1 MSLELATVGS
11 TSGPVEVTWTSRDT
25 LLYAVAVGA
34 GAGDPAGELAFT
46 TENSEGIDQQVLP
59 VYGVL
64 IVQNAGIPRDVGD
77 YDPAALVHAEQSLTS
92 ARSLPVAGTAL
103 VSQTV
108 AGIYDKGSGALVV
121 TEAQAVDATSGE
133 LLLTARSSAFI
144 KGEGGFGGSRGPT
157 TAWTV
162 PARSPDHV
170 VSFATRPEQALL
182 YRLCGDRNPL
192 HSDPAFAARGGFES
206 PILHGMCTYGITGR
220 LLLDAAC
227 DGDPARFRSIEGRFT
242 RPVTPGEEL
251 TVSMWR
257 DDSAVLFTTTDSTG
271 AVVIDKGTMTLAEA
285 GAGRAAAIAAD
296 RRFRS

>member
-1 MSLELATVGS
+1 MSLDLTAVGN

-34 GAGDPAGELAFT
+34 GAADPARELTFT
-46 TENSEGIDQQVLP
+46 TENSTGIDQQVLP

-77 YDPAALVHAEQSLTS
+77 YDPANLVHAEQALTLT
-92 ARSLPVAGTAL
+92 RPLPAAGTAL
-103 VSQTV
+103 VSQTIT
-108 AGIYDKGSGALVV
+108 GIHDKGSGALVV

-144 KGEGGFGGSRGPT
+144 RGEGGFGGSRGPT
-157 TAWTV
+157 TNWTK
-162 PARSPDHV
+162 PARPPDCV
-170 VSFATRPEQALL
+170 ESFATRPEQALL

-192 HSDPAFAARGGFES
+192 HSDPTFAARGGFEV

-220 LLLDAAC
+220 LLLDATC

-251 TVSMWR
+251 TVSMWQ
-257 DDSAVLFTTTDSTG
+257 DDATVLFQTTDATG
-271 AVVIDKGTMTLAEA
+271 AVVIDKGTMTLAA
-285 GAGRAAAIAAD
+285 DGAT
-296 RRFRS
+296 